1 MKYRMSGNAS
11 VNKWGEQ
18 YHANEFWLGI
28 VMEELG
34 EAAKETIEGAGYSQH
49 TPYDDRL
56 RAELIQVAA
65 VVVAWIECIDWRLH
79 TEGYYDVYE
88 PDGDAYCDNCGRGLE
103 SDAYD
108 VCDDCARVLSDY
120 HYINDYDEFDE
131 WDEWEE
137 ALSECGMMDVDG
149 EWYCSQGGT
158 EYCDFDCPIGRMYES
173 GEWDDEEE

>member
-1 MKYRMSGNAS
+1 MS
-11 VNKWGEQ
+11 NKEKTIYDEIQNERQRQRNRWGEQ
-18 YHANEFWLGI
+18 FHTNEFWLGI

-88 PDGDAYCDNCGRGLE
+88 PDDHVYCDNCGRRLE

-120 HYINDYDEFDE
+120 RYINDYDEFDDDF
-131 WDEWEE
+131 DEWEE
-137 ALSECGMMDVDG
+137 E
-149 EWYCSQGGT
+149 
-158 EYCDFDCPIGRMYES
+158 
-173 GEWDDEEE
+173 